1 MNSCNN
7 KYENY
12 TECELLMKISELQFV
27 AIELNLYINTHPND
41 MSAKADYRAYSSELL
56 SAIRTYEK
64 EFGPLLNFGHS
75 DTETGC
81 WVYSKWP
88 WE

>member
-1 MNSCNN
+1 MTECC
-7 KYENY
+7 ENY
-12 TECELLMKISELQFV
+12 MNLTESELLMKISELQFV
-27 AIELNLYINTHPND
+27 CIELNLYIDTHPED
-41 MSAKADYRAYSSELL
+41 EAAKADYRNYAKQLQMLIY
-56 SAIRTYEK
+56 TYEQ
-64 EFGPLLNFGHS
+64 EFGPILNFGHS